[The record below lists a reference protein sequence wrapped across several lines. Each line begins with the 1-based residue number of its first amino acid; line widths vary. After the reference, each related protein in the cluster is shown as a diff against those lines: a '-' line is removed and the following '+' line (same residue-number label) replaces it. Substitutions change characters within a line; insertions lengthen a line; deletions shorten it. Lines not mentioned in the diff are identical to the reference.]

1 VKSDTEI
8 TLHSAEEIDQKE
20 EPPSTIKSLPLWQAA
35 FFFGIPAILFA
46 LNYHLIAL
54 PSLDRDSL
62 ALSAVALIGPYVLLL
77 AASLVAY
84 RLEGNV
90 LSWAALKDRFR
101 FQGVAKNIW
110 LLAAV
115 LLVSSLLAN
124 WLLIAIR
131 QQIFRSA
138 DTSDMGYAVNMVSD
152 NGKWLIFLGM
162 LAQVFFNVIGEE
174 AWWRGYILPR
184 QELTYGK
191 YAWLIH
197 GIMWTL
203 FHIYQWWDLA
213 ALLPICLSIAYV
225 SQRGKSIWPALVMH
239 FAFNSID
246 LGLLILNS
254 F

>member
-1 VKSDTEI
+1 MKPDTKI
-8 TLHSAEEIDQKE
+8 TLHSAEEIGQRE
-20 EPPSTIKSLPLWQAA
+20 EVASTIQPLPSWQAA
-35 FFFGIPAILFA
+35 LLFGIPAILFA
-46 LNYHLIAL
+46 LNYHLVAL

-62 ALSAVALIGPYVLLL
+62 ALSAVALIGPYILLL

-90 LSWAALKDRFR
+90 LSWTALKDRFR
-101 FQGVAKNIW
+101 FHGVAKSTW
-110 LLAAV
+110 LIAAI

-131 QQIFRSA
+131 QQIFKPA
-138 DTSDMGYAVNMVSD
+138 GTSDMGYAVNTVSD

-162 LAQVFFNVIGEE
+162 LAQVFFNVTGEE

-203 FHIYQWWDLA
+203 FHIYQWWDLI
-213 ALLPICLSIAYV
+213 ALLPICLSIAYI
-225 SQRGKSIWPALVMH
+225 SQRSKSIWPALVIH

-246 LGLLILNS
+246 LGGLIIYS
-254 F
+254 P

>member
-1 VKSDTEI
+1 VKSDI
-8 TLHSAEEIDQKE
+8 KVVPYSAEEIDQRE
-20 EPPSTIKSLPLWQAA
+20 EAASTIRPLPWWQAA
-35 FFFGIPAILFA
+35 LFFGIPAILFA
-46 LNYHLIAL
+46 LNYHLVAL
-54 PSLDRDSL
+54 PSLDHDSL
-62 ALSAVALIGPYVLLL
+62 ALIAIALIGPYVLLL

-84 RLEGNV
+84 RLEGNI

-110 LLAAV
+110 FLAAI
-115 LLVSSLLAN
+115 LLVFSLLAN

>member
-1 VKSDTEI
+1 MKSDTEI

-115 LLVSSLLAN
+115 LLVS
-124 WLLIAIR
+124 
-131 QQIFRSA
+131 
-138 DTSDMGYAVNMVSD
+138 V
-152 NGKWLIFLGM
+152 
-162 LAQVFFNVIGEE
+162 
-174 AWWRGYILPR
+174 
-184 QELTYGK
+184 
-191 YAWLIH
+191 
-197 GIMWTL
+197 
-203 FHIYQWWDLA
+203 
-213 ALLPICLSIAYV
+213 C
-225 SQRGKSIWPALVMH
+225 WPTG
-239 FAFNSID
+239 S
-246 LGLLILNS
+246 
-254 F
+254 

>member
-1 VKSDTEI
+1 MKPDIKIV
-8 TLHSAEEIDQKE
+8 LYNAEEVDQRKE
-20 EPPSTIKSLPLWQAA
+20 AASTIKPLPWWQAA
-35 FFFGIPAILFA
+35 LFFGIPAILFA
-46 LNYHLIAL
+46 LNYHLVAL

-84 RLEGNV
+84 RLESNT
-90 LSWAALKDRFR
+90 LSWAALKGRFR
-101 FQGVAKNIW
+101 FNGVTKNTW
-110 LLAAV
+110 FLAAV

-131 QQIFRSA
+131 QQIFKPA
-138 DTSDMGYAVNMVSD
+138 GTSDMGYAVNMVSD

-174 AWWRGYILPR
+174 TWWRGYILPR
-184 QELTYGK
+184 QELAHGK

-197 GIMWTL
+197 GILWTL
-203 FHIYQWWDLA
+203 FHVYQWWDLI
-213 ALLPICLSIAYV
+213 ALLPICLSVAYI
-225 SQRGKSIWPALVMH
+225 SQRSKSIWPALVVH